1 MRSNSIPKLD
11 EKDYLILKLLTL
23 DTMVSL
29 KDISKQ
35 VGLSAPSVSARI
47 KKLRGMG
54 IFDPTIHIDF
64 EKFGFRRYML
74 GFALRTGIPP
84 DSRSR
89 VIERFLDEPAVIS
102 IWVASGEYDLVI
114 QVVFSSS
121 HELLN
126 FVDKKIRPIT
136 EIASIDVSEILE
148 PIKRDSKDV
157 RSDRTSD
164 LPIPFSSR

>member
-1 MRSNSIPKLD
+1 LRSNISKFD

-35 VGLSAPSVSARI
+35 VGLTPPSVSARI

-54 IFDPTIHIDF
+54 IFDPTIHIAF
-64 EKFGFRRYML
+64 EKFGLRRYTL
-74 GFALRTGIPP
+74 GLTLRTGIPP

-102 IWVASGEYDLVI
+102 IWIAAGEHDLVI
-114 QVVFSSS
+114 HVVFSSS

-126 FVDKKIRPIT
+126 FVDKKIRPII
-136 EIASIDVSEILE
+136 EIASIEVSEILDA
-148 PIKRDSKDV
+148 IKRDGKEV
-157 RSDRTSD
+157 RTNRTSD
-164 LPIPFSSR
+164 IPIPFSSI